1 MQEREV
7 VVPVKISVCCV
18 GAVMVAQSE
27 VIGELTHLLTGG
39 AGVILDSARSAGL
52 KKALEK

>member
-1 MQEREV
+1 MPEREV

-18 GAVMVAQSE
+18 GAVMVAHSE

-52 KKALEK
+52 RKALEK